1 MNAQQQTPTASAPP
15 DESAPR
21 KLNALEHF
29 DAMHGAEPYPGFDDE
44 SFPATV
50 ISAEG
55 VTKGRLDGNTITLAP
70 PRIKITIEQAN
81 GFSFNAR
88 IREACAY
95 FARLMKPEHGIS
107 ARYAADHTR
116 ETIMRALD
124 NAQIVVR
131 VNGKVEAIS

>member
-1 MNAQQQTPTASAPP
+1 
-15 DESAPR
+15 
-21 KLNALEHF
+21 
-29 DAMHGAEPYPGFDDE
+29 MHGAEPYPGFDDE

-55 VTKGRLDGNTITLAP
+55 VTKGRLDGNTITPP

-95 FARLMKPEHGIS
+95 FARLMKPGHGIS
-107 ARYAADHTR
+107 AQYAADHTR